1 MEGASVEELQA
12 ELGRRDSECAGLK
25 KQVQEGKYM
34 LTALRAQV
42 QLAEARANHAHVAL
56 ETHAGEV
63 AEGQTLQEHLAKKTQ
78 ECLDL
83 QVKLKGMDALRG
95 QLVEKELEC
104 RRLQGAS
111 LEASEREG
119 ELEAECRQLRNTAAQ
134 ATEQA
139 ASLHVQL
146 QKVGEQLASREEEC
160 KKLQDFTLIRKDEV
174 SAIRANLNAREEE
187 LRKLQLFSAAQPSV
201 EVVRELEKMLEDTKA
216 SSTSQA
222 EAAEQQRLESLA
234 LLEERGR
241 ELSVL
246 QEEHKKVR
254 ELVDEH
260 AAAFEHATDSLI
272 ETQTLLRT
280 QTAELE
286 QTRAEHDAV
295 KARLDNLGVT
305 HAELT
310 QAHCEVKSAL
320 AEHRTNVERLR
331 IEHAEAHGRLAEQG
345 AECESLRGSLERS
358 AADVSSMTQ
367 RLQECQLERDLFQR
381 EAAAS
386 GGEVSAL
393 SDLLEKLRASNGE
406 LRAQVGEQT
415 SEIARL
421 KEALIG
427 LEAELAGASGTAH
440 EEAFDNLEA
449 KLSSSRAA
457 HQSLQLELDTAQADL
472 HKTLLEAQDLREQ
485 LHAAQSESSTG
496 RDLSAQ
502 TSEFNISDSEDTRS
516 RHSDKVQEA
525 AQARSAL
532 EFELEAT
539 RVEAQDLR
547 KQLDAALSDS
557 SSLRVAEESLQKE
570 LAVVRTELESSHRD
584 LVAVRAELESSLP
597 GLVRARMDS
606 DTSNSTTGWEDTS
619 ASEQLLQLENEKR
632 RVTLAIQQCQDELR
646 IDSERRD
653 SLTTELDSMRSEL
666 MLLMSTHDHI
676 SRELVESKAC
686 SVEEELVNAR
696 AEIDTLRAK
705 LSSYQCKS
713 HLESTHSDMQIADCY
728 DQVIEDETELK
739 RVQAEFIQ
747 ASAQIE
753 VLRAKEHQHDEEL
766 RRVQLDFKAY
776 RERAAKERSKCQE
789 SDVVRLSELVAKKD
803 FELQSHVSSLREEQ
817 RRCAELQRSLD
828 AKSAQAETTRKLAGS
843 PPKEPSQL
851 ELRTTCPDID
861 GHSRKVPGPES
872 ASVAALSL
880 LGDAELGRPH
890 GLPAVGLSVTESSCS
905 EAPMLQALDRGLQH
919 LSVLM
924 AWRSDLRLAIFG
936 FWMLCHL
943 IYMVNLVYS
952 HWA

>member
-1 MEGASVEELQA
+1 MG
-12 ELGRRDSECAGLK
+12 
-25 KQVQEGKYM
+25 
-34 LTALRAQV
+34 
-42 QLAEARANHAHVAL
+42 
-56 ETHAGEV
+56 
-63 AEGQTLQEHLAKKTQ
+63 
-78 ECLDL
+78 
-83 QVKLKGMDALRG
+83 
-95 QLVEKELEC
+95 
-104 RRLQGAS
+104 
-111 LEASEREG
+111 
-119 ELEAECRQLRNTAAQ
+119 
-134 ATEQA
+134 
-139 ASLHVQL
+139 
-146 QKVGEQLASREEEC
+146 
-160 KKLQDFTLIRKDEV
+160 
-174 SAIRANLNAREEE
+174 
-187 LRKLQLFSAAQPSV
+187 
-201 EVVRELEKMLEDTKA
+201 
-216 SSTSQA
+216 
-222 EAAEQQRLESLA
+222 
-234 LLEERGR
+234 
-241 ELSVL
+241 
-246 QEEHKKVR
+246 
-254 ELVDEH
+254 
-260 AAAFEHATDSLI
+260 
-272 ETQTLLRT
+272 
-280 QTAELE
+280 
-286 QTRAEHDAV
+286 
-295 KARLDNLGVT
+295 
-305 HAELT
+305 
-310 QAHCEVKSAL
+310 
-320 AEHRTNVERLR
+320 
-331 IEHAEAHGRLAEQG
+331 
-345 AECESLRGSLERS
+345 
-358 AADVSSMTQ
+358 
-367 RLQECQLERDLFQR
+367 
-381 EAAAS
+381 
-386 GGEVSAL
+386 
-393 SDLLEKLRASNGE
+393 
-406 LRAQVGEQT
+406 
-415 SEIARL
+415 
-421 KEALIG
+421 
-427 LEAELAGASGTAH
+427 
-440 EEAFDNLEA
+440 
-449 KLSSSRAA
+449 
-457 HQSLQLELDTAQADL
+457 
-472 HKTLLEAQDLREQ
+472 
-485 LHAAQSESSTG
+485 ESSTG

-557 SSLRVAEESLQKE
+557 SSLRVAGESLQKE

-713 HLESTHSDMQIADCY
+713 HLESTHSDMQIADCC

-828 AKSAQAETTRKLAGS
+828 AKSAQVQ
-843 PPKEPSQL
+843 EPSQL

-872 ASVAALSL
+872 TSVAALSL

-952 HWA
+952 HWARVVSHES

>member
-1 MEGASVEELQA
+1 MG
-12 ELGRRDSECAGLK
+12 
-25 KQVQEGKYM
+25 
-34 LTALRAQV
+34 
-42 QLAEARANHAHVAL
+42 
-56 ETHAGEV
+56 
-63 AEGQTLQEHLAKKTQ
+63 
-78 ECLDL
+78 
-83 QVKLKGMDALRG
+83 
-95 QLVEKELEC
+95 
-104 RRLQGAS
+104 
-111 LEASEREG
+111 
-119 ELEAECRQLRNTAAQ
+119 
-134 ATEQA
+134 
-139 ASLHVQL
+139 
-146 QKVGEQLASREEEC
+146 
-160 KKLQDFTLIRKDEV
+160 
-174 SAIRANLNAREEE
+174 
-187 LRKLQLFSAAQPSV
+187 
-201 EVVRELEKMLEDTKA
+201 
-216 SSTSQA
+216 
-222 EAAEQQRLESLA
+222 
-234 LLEERGR
+234 
-241 ELSVL
+241 
-246 QEEHKKVR
+246 
-254 ELVDEH
+254 
-260 AAAFEHATDSLI
+260 
-272 ETQTLLRT
+272 
-280 QTAELE
+280 
-286 QTRAEHDAV
+286 
-295 KARLDNLGVT
+295 
-305 HAELT
+305 
-310 QAHCEVKSAL
+310 
-320 AEHRTNVERLR
+320 
-331 IEHAEAHGRLAEQG
+331 
-345 AECESLRGSLERS
+345 
-358 AADVSSMTQ
+358 
-367 RLQECQLERDLFQR
+367 
-381 EAAAS
+381 
-386 GGEVSAL
+386 
-393 SDLLEKLRASNGE
+393 
-406 LRAQVGEQT
+406 
-415 SEIARL
+415 
-421 KEALIG
+421 
-427 LEAELAGASGTAH
+427 
-440 EEAFDNLEA
+440 
-449 KLSSSRAA
+449 
-457 HQSLQLELDTAQADL
+457 
-472 HKTLLEAQDLREQ
+472 
-485 LHAAQSESSTG
+485 ESSTG

-557 SSLRVAEESLQKE
+557 SSLRVAGESLQKE

-713 HLESTHSDMQIADCY
+713 HLESTHSDMQIADCC

-828 AKSAQAETTRKLAGS
+828 AKSAQ
-843 PPKEPSQL
+843 
-851 ELRTTCPDID
+851 
-861 GHSRKVPGPES
+861 VPGPES

-952 HWA
+952 HWARVVSHES